1 MIEPIMFFGI
11 GFLIA
16 SLFGLVLVPLVH
28 NRAVRLTMRRLEAA
42 TPLSMAEIQADK
54 DQLRAEF
61 AMSTRRL
68 ELSVEQMKSKT
79 TSQLAELGKKTD
91 AINRMKVELGEKTA
105 AIFSLEAREKSLKDQ
120 LHATES
126 EHSVKIGALR
136 EAERILS
143 DKQAE
148 LAKVSADL
156 GERSATAD
164 SQRVEATALRVQVDA
179 LKERVTAHEREAH
192 EIGDRLTRERKD
204 AAAATTELTEARG
217 KVEKLSDRVMELE
230 RALVAQTT
238 EAEVLGRR
246 VQELEARTF
255 EQTKMMSDR
264 ELEISRLNETLTAGR
279 KTEID
284 LRAELTNAA
293 SRSRAAAEGLV
304 KEKALIEDQL
314 SQSKAERTKLQQ
326 EIAAMKREAE
336 QSWAAERVE
345 NALLRERINDIA
357 AEIARLTVALEGAS
371 SPIEAM
377 LAGEPAT
384 TGQRPVNGEHRT
396 PSPASEGKGSLADR
410 IRALQLKASR
420 IPATS

>member
-11 GFLIA
+11 GFLVA
-16 SLFGLVLVPLVH
+16 SLFGLVLIPLVH
-28 NRAVRLTMRRLEAA
+28 NRAVHLTMRRLEAA
-42 TPLSMAEIQADK
+42 MPLSMAEIQANK

-68 ELSVEQMKSKT
+68 ELSVEQMKAKT
-79 TSQLAELGKKTD
+79 TSQFAELGKKTD
-91 AINRMKVELGEKTA
+91 AINRLKVELGEKTA
-105 AIFSLEAREKSLKDQ
+105 AIFSLEAREKALKDQ

-126 EHSVKIGALR
+126 KHSVKIGALR
-136 EAERILS
+136 EAERMLQN
-143 DKQAE
+143 KQAE
-148 LAKVSADL
+148 IAKLSADL

-164 SQRVEATALRVQVDA
+164 SQRVEATALRIQVEA
-179 LKERVTAHEREAH
+179 LKDRVTSHEHEAH
-192 EIGDRLTRERKD
+192 EIGDRLTRERQD
-204 AAAATTELTEARG
+204 ATAASAELTEARG

-230 RALVAQTT
+230 RALMAQTT

-246 VQELEARTF
+246 VLELETRMG
-255 EQTKMMSDR
+255 EQTKMLSDR
-264 ELEISRLNETLTAGR
+264 ELEVSRLNDLAAAAH

-284 LRAELTNAA
+284 LRAELGNAA
-293 SRSRAAAEGLV
+293 SRNRSATEGLA

-326 EIAAMKREAE
+326 EIAGMKREAE
-336 QSWAAERVE
+336 QTWAAERVE

-357 AEIARLTVALEGAS
+357 AEIARLTVALEGAD

-377 LAGEPAT
+377 LASEPAI
-384 TGQRPVNGEHRT
+384 VNGPR
-396 PSPASEGKGSLADR
+396 PANGERKAAGGEGKGNLADR

-420 IPATS
+420 IPVPN